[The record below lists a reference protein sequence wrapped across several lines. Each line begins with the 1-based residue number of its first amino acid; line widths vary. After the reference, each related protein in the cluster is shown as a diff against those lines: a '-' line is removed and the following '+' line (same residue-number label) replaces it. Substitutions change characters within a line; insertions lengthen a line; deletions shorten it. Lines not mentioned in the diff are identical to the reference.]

1 MKNFVLGVLFAL
13 IGLPA
18 IDCLTSLLSNKTQL
32 QSYKIAKQ
40 IYDIQKTMPQ
50 QEEPPQEQTKYP
62 MGFSTSCV
70 GFEVDGQEEY
80 EE

>member
-1 MKNFVLGVLFAL
+1 MKNFVLGILLAL

-18 IDCLTSLLSNKTQL
+18 IECLTSLLSNKTQL

-40 IYDIQKTMPQ
+40 IYDIQKSMPQ
-50 QEEPPQEQTKYP
+50 QEEPQQKQKKYP
-62 MGFSTSCV
+62 MGFTSCV
-70 GFEVDGQEEY
+70 GFEVNGQEEY